1 MKNIF
6 FTLLLVV
13 SCISTSS
20 FAQGQPRYWEDVQ
33 TIKNYDRMYNPPA
46 SPIVFIGSSSIR
58 KWDDAERIFAKNVV
72 MNRGIGGA
80 VVNDISFYL
89 NDLLFVYKPR
99 QVVIY
104 VGENDLVDEASTP
117 DSILNRTK
125 ILFRLIRE
133 KLPTVPILY
142 ISIKPSPSREKFL
155 SKAISCNKLIS
166 SFLKTDKYTLFVDI
180 FKPMTTAAGK
190 TRPEL
195 FVGDMLHMNTKGYE
209 IWRKAVQPLLL
220 KK

>member
-1 MKNIF
+1 MKKRF
-6 FTLLLVV
+6 FVLLLAV
-13 SCISTSS
+13 SCICNSS
-20 FAQGQPRYWEDVQ
+20 FAQGKPRYWEDVQ
-33 TIKNYDRMYNPPA
+33 TIKSYDRMYNPPA

-58 KWDDAERIFAKNVV
+58 KWDDAERTFAKNLV

-89 NDLLFVYKPR
+89 NDLLFAYKPR

-125 ILFRLIRE
+125 VLFQLIRE
-133 KLPTVPILY
+133 KLPNVPVVY

-155 SKAISCNKLIS
+155 SKAIACNKLIS
-166 SFLKTDKYTLFVDI
+166 SFLKADKHTVYVDI
-180 FKPMTTAAGK
+180 FTPMTTAAGK

-195 FVGDMLHMNTKGYE
+195 FVGDMLHMNAKGYE